1 MPRSS
6 TFQRFFSP
14 AIAQQFQGQ
23 MQPALASP
31 EMPGFAL
38 PLTGKMV
45 ELDMQSASCA
55 LQIFPEETG
64 LCPEGG
70 RDDE

>member
-1 MPRSS
+1 
-6 TFQRFFSP
+6 
-14 AIAQQFQGQ
+14 
-23 MQPALASP
+23 
-31 EMPGFAL
+31 L